1 MTIADGR
8 SAPAHPRRQRSTLSR
23 LARRLVVYA
32 ISFAGLAGV
41 VVVVYLAVVL
51 GIGRIPSSEQTTLLA
66 FSMIAA
72 AVTALVYPAIARRL
86 SEFTTR
92 LVGQERGM
100 PDEVLATFANKLAVA
115 ISLDELLLQLV
126 ESLRGTL
133 DLEAAEVWTGAG
145 GLLERLA
152 SDPDRG
158 RASLILTTQEE
169 AVVARAAVCGP
180 AWLKVWLSQ
189 LVDGREEAEL
199 HAVPITHAGELLGLI
214 VIERRDES
222 EPLTTDDEHVLAA
235 LARQLGLALNN
246 VRLDSALQTSLDELR
261 IQADE
266 LRASRARVVAA
277 ADAERR
283 RIERDLHDGAQQHLI
298 ALAVNLRLARD
309 LANTDAGAAQA
320 VLEELAT
327 DVKDALDDFRELAQG
342 IYPPLLIDRGLVEG
356 LRGPIA
362 RAPLPVRL
370 EAGTIRRYP
379 PEVETTVYFCC
390 LEGLQNA
397 SKHAGHGARV
407 TIRLWV
413 EQDALQFEVADDGA
427 GFEVDT
433 LQRGAGLTNMGDRL
447 GALGGSLSIRSS
459 PGDGTWVTGVVP
471 LSPLPQTGREVRP

>member
-1 MTIADGR
+1 MTIAGGR
-8 SAPAHPRRQRSTLSR
+8 SAAARPRRQRSKSSR

-72 AVTALVYPAIARRL
+72 AVTALVYPPVARRL

-92 LVGQERGM
+92 LVDQERGM
-100 PDEVLATFANKLAVA
+100 PDEVLETFGNRLAVA
-115 ISLDELLLQLV
+115 ISLDELLLQLA
-126 ESLRGTL
+126 ESLRRAF
-133 DLEAAEVWTGAG
+133 DLEAAEMWTGAG
-145 GLLERLA
+145 GVLERVA

-169 AVVARAAVCGP
+169 AVVAHAGVCGS

-189 LVDGREEAEL
+189 LLSGREEAEL
-199 HAVPITHAGELLGLI
+199 QAVPITHTGELFGLI
-214 VIERRDES
+214 VIEGRGES

-246 VRLDSALQTSLDELR
+246 VRLDSALQASLDELR
-261 IQADE
+261 MQADE

-298 ALAVNLRLARD
+298 ALAVNLRRARN
-309 LANTDAGAAQA
+309 LANSDAGATRA

-327 DVKDALDDFRELAQG
+327 DVQDALDEFRDLAHG

-356 LRGPIA
+356 LRGAVA
-362 RAPLPVRL
+362 RAPLPTRL
-370 EAGTIRRYP
+370 ETGTLRRYS
-379 PEVETTVYFCC
+379 PEVEATVYFCC
-390 LEGLQNA
+390 LEALQNA
-397 SKHAGHGARV
+397 SKHAGADARA

-413 EQDALQFEVADDGA
+413 EQDALQFEVADDGP
-427 GFEVDT
+427 GFEVET
-433 LQRGAGLTNMGDRL
+433 LRRGAGLTNIGDRL

-459 PGDGTWVTGVVP
+459 PGDGTRVTGVVP
-471 LSPLPQTGREVRP
+471 VSPLPQPGREGRP